1 MATRVRLNVAGFYK
15 LRSSAGVK
23 SDLDRRAQAI
33 ADAAGGVG
41 TPEAKYGVGSQQG
54 TKRPQGR
61 WRSTVFTQNAAA
73 MASNA
78 KHNSIIKSLDAGRG

>member
-15 LRSSAGVK
+15 LRSAPALK
-23 SDLDRRAQAI
+23 SDLNRRAQAI
-33 ADAAGGVG
+33 AAAAGEVG
-41 TPEAKYGVGSQQG
+41 TPDAEYGVGSQQG
-54 TKRPQGR
+54 AKRPQGR
-61 WRSTVFTQNAAA
+61 WRSTVFTKNAAA